1 MVRDGAV
8 QSLIGNFL
16 MYELLKLAH
25 QKFHY
30 PDVETS
36 ERKDLSKA

>member
-8 QSLIGNFL
+8 QSLVGNKLF
-16 MYELLKLAH
+16 KLAH